1 MHLPQVEQAQN
12 LMQLHFSIIKIL
24 GNPHMTTAASATI
37 VSPTLS
43 SFQCSSIYHPTHELN
58 FTEGAQFTAT
68 TNTTTTTTSTTSPSN
83 NTHTNTIT
91 TTNTNKNN
99 TQSMTYSPHKE
110 DNVYAPQLTPQS
122 TSSWFQLPKY
132 NLSPKLSDSTCYYN
146 HHHSHNQHKKSP
158 PKQTVHAE
166 SIPGPNIRNFI
177 SFKTIDS
184 MPLESHHSQQAYF
197 SSRAR

>member
-1 MHLPQVEQAQN
+1 MPDTYFLY
-12 LMQLHFSIIKIL
+12 S
-24 GNPHMTTAASATI
+24 PHMTTAASTNI

-43 SFQCSSIYHPTHELN
+43 SFQCSSMYHPTHELN

-68 TNTTTTTTSTTSPSN
+68 ANTTTTTTSTTSPPN

-99 TQSMTYSPHKE
+99 TQSMAFSPHKE
-110 DNVYAPQLTPQS
+110 DNMYAPQLTPQS

-132 NLSPKLSDSTCYYN
+132 NLSPKLSDSTCYYS

-166 SIPGPNIRNFI
+166 SIPGSNIRNFI

-184 MPLESHHSQQAYF
+184 MPLESHHPQQAYF